1 MKQKFWIF
9 LLFIAIS
16 IGIALL
22 IYFLSHNKSSPFS
35 SNSNPHSSKFQY
47 KECSIKEPYNHP
59 RLIKNVITPQEAN
72 EIIKWAKPHLGDAEV
87 ITYSRKD
94 LKHRNNKVAWLPKSH
109 HLSKK
114 IINKVA
120 QATNMPVKNFEDVQV
135 CYYAPG
141 NFFKYHQDQCHDRGE
156 LCRKETDGR
165 GGTRVYNLLLYLNNN
180 FTGGETEFPKLNKKY
195 KLPPGDGVLWDML
208 NVDQNQV
215 HPLAEH
221 AGLTVKNGKKWIC
234 NVWVRSGTFV

>member
-9 LLFIAIS
+9 LLFIG

-22 IYFLSHNKSSPFS
+22 IYFLSSHSSHSSHSSPFS
-35 SNSNPHSSKFQY
+35 SHSNPHSSKFQY
-47 KECSIKEPYNHP
+47 KECSIKEPYIHP
-59 RLIKNVITPQEAN
+59 RLVKNVVTPQEAK

-87 ITYSRKD
+87 ITYARKD

-156 LCRKETDGR
+156 LCRKETEGR
-165 GGTRVYNLLLYLNNN
+165 GGTRVYNLLLYLNSSRAQNPFRRLCRTPPSLCISFFIN
-180 FTGGETEFPKLNKKY
+180 PHFPSIPQVLTLLTASTICISGG
-195 KLPPGDGVLWDML
+195 ML
-208 NVDQNQV
+208 
-215 HPLAEH
+215 
-221 AGLTVKNGKKWIC
+221 T
-234 NVWVRSGTFV
+234 